1 MPVTEDNQHGPV
13 YNIHKAE
20 NCLIM
25 INVSFGNESRLQ
37 QGNMFKT
44 IDKSETGRDDASDKL
59 KGFTEKITQ
68 ENSSKKYNN
77 ISTYKKADIE
87 EIRMRGKDLQE
98 KKDMEETHNFNK
110 CSINAA
116 LTSTPHIVTQGQPQ
130 TEYLAEDMNISF
142 ERALENK
149 ESLSLY
155 FCKTLP
161 KNEMVIIDKEKWGD
175 LYSRREIRKNKSISL
190 STDQSSY
197 FAEKISLV
205 SKYCCICFATHYLAR
220 KGKDLLMADFYCKIS
235 GCKVSGKRR
244 LHINMELHLEY
255 NINFIKHKK
264 RWEFQGT
271 ERRLLQ

>member
-59 KGFTEKITQ
+59 KGFTEKISQ

-77 ISTYKKADIE
+77 ISTYKKADNE

-149 ESLSLY
+149 EALSLY

-161 KNEMVIIDKEKWGD
+161 KNQMVIIDKNGETYIAVEKFA
-175 LYSRREIRKNKSISL
+175 RVRVSL
-190 STDQSSY
+190 FQRTSQV
-197 FAEKISLV
+197 I
-205 SKYCCICFATHYLAR
+205 
-220 KGKDLLMADFYCKIS
+220 LL
-235 GCKVSGKRR
+235 KRF
-244 LHINMELHLEY
+244 L
-255 NINFIKHKK
+255 
-264 RWEFQGT
+264 
-271 ERRLLQ
+271 